1 MIHICNVQAI
11 NYVEY
16 INKFN
21 GIQRMLMDF
30 TVTMLDCCKDMDE
43 AELLLKTDIKLYK
56 DSQMTLQ
63 YPRIHI
69 AIVNKD
75 SDFVSHDFCQV
86 REALKN
92 VISGRE
98 GGLSGQNVTFL
109 AAKTQLY
116 KSLHIHLCVC
126 LSIIN
131 FEILLLTAFNKIA
144 ECSMMFQNVPE
155 CSRMFQNVPECSR
168 MF

>member
-21 GIQRMLMDF
+21 GIKNMLMDF

-43 AELLLKTDIKLYK
+43 AELLLSTDMKLYK

-86 REALKN
+86 GKALNKHFEELSEA
-92 VISGRE
+92 
-98 GGLSGQNVTFL
+98 
-109 AAKTQLY
+109 AQLLY
-116 KSLHIHLCVC
+116 VHMYSKPVG
-126 LSIIN
+126 
-131 FEILLLTAFNKIA
+131 F
-144 ECSMMFQNVPE
+144 
-155 CSRMFQNVPECSR
+155 
-168 MF
+168 

>member
-56 DSQMTLQ
+56 DSQMTLH

-86 REALKN
+86 SDSSKKMYHPFQAILRHLGNKFSVKN
-92 VISGRE
+92 VGH
-98 GGLSGQNVTFL
+98 QNIFTNFSNTENCMDFL
-109 AAKTQLY
+109 K
-116 KSLHIHLCVC
+116 K
-126 LSIIN
+126 
-131 FEILLLTAFNKIA
+131 K
-144 ECSMMFQNVPE
+144 
-155 CSRMFQNVPECSR
+155 
-168 MF
+168 